1 MEEKNEERT
10 DFVGAKSM
18 RPTGGNVIYAIV
30 FALFSF
36 GYVFTAV
43 VFPEGLNIPLSV
55 LVIMAMMMRGSK

>member
-1 MEEKNEERT
+1 MEDKNEERT
-10 DFVGAKSM
+10 DFI
-18 RPTGGNVIYAIV
+18 GGNVIYAIVFTLLYAIV

>member
-1 MEEKNEERT
+1 MIKCTHGGENEERT
-10 DFVGAKSM
+10 DFI
-18 RPTGGNVIYAIV
+18 GGNVIYAIV

>member
-1 MEEKNEERT
+1 MIKCTHGGEKNEERT
-10 DFVGAKSM
+10 DFI
-18 RPTGGNVIYAIV
+18 GGNVIYAIV